1 MFLSVV
7 LVVFFFF
14 FNQAA
19 FCLLFCN
26 SFDQAGAEEEKGIHQ
41 AGNQTRRSPRSYFL
55 LWRAE
60 SVRSGESL

>member
-1 MFLSVV
+1 MV
-7 LVVFFFF
+7 LVVFSSFLIR
-14 FNQAA
+14 
-19 FCLLFCN
+19 LLFVCCFVN
-26 SFDQAGAEEEKGIHQ
+26 SFDQAGAEEEKGVHQ